1 MKKEDY
7 IDNFLNG
14 KNAIIEENNEETNKD
29 IKEDKEID
37 EIEVINDIIDKEEY
51 DSNKVVNII
60 NLLYIYYKR
69 INEMKTINNIFSNI
83 NSKLDTNEELE
94 FIFHYINK
102 YKKDKEENNY
112 NNLTIKY
119 EKDNNININEY
130 EELYALVYNSS
141 IDMYCGSIM
150 PLILYINEKENE
162 GNEIIW
168 DILKIK

>member
-1 MKKEDY
+1 MKKGDY
-7 IDNFLNG
+7 IDKFLNG
-14 KNAIIEENNEETNKD
+14 QNTIIEEDN
-29 IKEDKEID
+29 EDKEIKE
-37 EIEVINDIIDKEEY
+37 EIEETEVINDIIDKEY

-94 FIFHYINK
+94 FVYHHINK
-102 YKKDKEENNY
+102 YKKDIEENNY
-112 NNLTIKY
+112 NNLVIKY
-119 EKDNNININEY
+119 EKDNNIDINKY

-150 PLILYINEKENE
+150 PLILYVHEKETE
-162 GNEIIW
+162 GNEVIW